1 MRNYSQNT
9 QELVSDLMNGIKVET
24 SALSNLLYMT
34 LGDKTIFNVFGRIK
48 INALFGEV
56 VSAAGAQATTLQ
68 FKYIQSAPYAI
79 AGADLTGLSGSLSAK
94 PKGCRVVCLG
104 GAVATAALIDAGSGI
119 SGYMYPMIVG
129 TNSDSTIAVGAIYID
144 TGTAAN
150 LTGTTKFVIC
160 YVPLSDGAYVTAIA

>member
-24 SALSNLLYMT
+24 SALSNLVYMT
-34 LGDKTIFNVFGRIK
+34 NSDKTIFNVFGRIK

-56 VSAAGAQATTLQ
+56 ITAAGNQATTLQ

-79 AGADLTGLSGSLSAK
+79 AGAALTGLSASLANAV
-94 PKGCRVVCLG
+94 KGTRVVCLG
-104 GAVATAALIDAGSGI
+104 GAVATAALVDVGPGI
-119 SGYMYPMIVG
+119 SGYMYPMVVG
-129 TNSDSTIAVGAIYID
+129 TNSDSTIAVGLIYID
-144 TGTAAN
+144 TAAFAN